1 MMEQKMKVIP
11 FNLQLAKD
19 IHGNKMKGKII
30 TRENGYV
37 RNIVFNVKDEDYP
50 ISAIIEVEENKETT
64 ETYTNEG
71 KVNVDGRF
79 DEWDLM
85 LEVPEDTL
93 YFGETVLAKHPG
105 GFWFPAIYGF
115 YDTKDGFH
123 VIFGGQ
129 RFKECVPLKGHAHLI
144 EGIVTFKNDINNGTD
159 NVLSR
164 ENLPLQEV

>member
-1 MMEQKMKVIP
+1 MKVIP

-19 IHGNKMKGKII
+19 IHGNKMKGRII

-85 LEVPEDTL
+85 LEVPEDTF

-105 GFWFPAIYGF
+105 GFWIPAIYGF

-159 NVLSR
+159 NVLPR
-164 ENLPLQEV
+164 EDMPLQEV

>member
-1 MMEQKMKVIP
+1 MEQKMKVIP

-19 IHGNKMKGKII
+19 IHGNKMKGRII
-30 TRENGYV
+30 TRVGGYV
-37 RNIVFNVKDEDYP
+37 RNIVFNVKHDEFP
-50 ISAIIEVEENKETT
+50 ISAIVEIDKDKEMTLP
-64 ETYTNEG
+64 YTING
-71 KVNVDGRF
+71 QLYVDKS
-79 DEWDLM
+79 DDWDLM

-93 YFGETVLAKHPG
+93 YFGETVLAKDPG
-105 GFWFPAIYGF
+105 GFWIPAIYGF

-159 NVLSR
+159 NSLSR

>member
-1 MMEQKMKVIP
+1 MKVIP

-19 IHGNKMKGKII
+19 IHGNKMKGRII

-50 ISAIIEVEENKETT
+50 ISAIIEVKENKETT

-71 KVNVDGRF
+71 KVSVDGRF

-85 LEVPEDTL
+85 LEVPEDTF

-105 GFWFPAIYGF
+105 GFWIPAIYGF
-115 YDTKDGFH
+115 YDTKAGFH

-144 EGIVTFKNDINNGTD
+144 EGIVTFKNDMNNGTD
-159 NVLSR
+159 NLLPR
-164 ENLPLQEV
+164 KDMPLQEV

>member
-1 MMEQKMKVIP
+1 MKVIP

-85 LEVPEDTL
+85 LEVPEDTF

-105 GFWFPAIYGF
+105 GFWIPAIYGF

-159 NVLSR
+159 NVLPR
-164 ENLPLQEV
+164 EDMPLQEV

>member
-1 MMEQKMKVIP
+1 MKVIP

-19 IHGNKMKGKII
+19 IHGNKMKGRII

-50 ISAIIEVEENKETT
+50 ISAIIEVGENKETT

-71 KVNVDGRF
+71 KIYIEDDRL
-79 DEWDLM
+79 DRWDLM
-85 LEVPEDTL
+85 LEVPEDTFI
-93 YFGETVLAKHPG
+93 FGEVVLAKDIDG
-105 GFWFPAIYGF
+105 YWIPAVYGYF
-115 YDTKDGFH
+115 DPKNGEHILY
-123 VIFGGQ
+123 GGQ
-129 RFKECVPLKGHAHLI
+129 RYKECVPLKGHAHLI

-159 NVLSR
+159 NSLSR

>member
-1 MMEQKMKVIP
+1 MKVIP

-19 IHGNKMKGKII
+19 IHGNKMKGRII

-50 ISAIIEVEENKETT
+50 ISAIIEVGENKETT

-71 KVNVDGRF
+71 KIYIEDDRL
-79 DEWDLM
+79 DRWDLM
-85 LEVPEDTL
+85 LEVPEDTF
-93 YFGETVLAKHPG
+93 YFGETVLAKDPG
-105 GFWFPAIYGF
+105 GFWIPAIYGF

-144 EGIVTFKNDINNGTD
+144 EGIVTFKNDMNNGT
-159 NVLSR
+159 NEL
-164 ENLPLQEV
+164 LPRKDMPMQEM

>member
-1 MMEQKMKVIP
+1 MKVIP

-30 TRENGYV
+30 TQVGGYV

-50 ISAIIEVEENKETT
+50 ISAIIQVSENSETT
-64 ETYTNEG
+64 ETYTTEG
-71 KVNVDGRF
+71 KVNVDGRTN
-79 DEWDLM
+79 DWDLM
-85 LEVPEDTL
+85 LEVPEDTF
-93 YFGETVLAKHPG
+93 YFGETVLVKHPG
-105 GFWFPAIYGF
+105 GFWIPAIYGF

-159 NVLSR
+159 NVLPR
-164 ENLPLQEV
+164 EDMPLQEV